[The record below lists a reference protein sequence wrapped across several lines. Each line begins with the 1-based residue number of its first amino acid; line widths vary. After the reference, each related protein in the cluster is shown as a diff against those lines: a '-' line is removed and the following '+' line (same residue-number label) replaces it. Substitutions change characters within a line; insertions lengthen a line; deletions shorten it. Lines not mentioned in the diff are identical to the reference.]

1 MPTLTDITDEE
12 LGAWKGVCKTPSD
25 KALMQIAFNLA
36 HIYDMLKAI
45 KEDTMCYGDYF
56 ESVCTTLSEMQ
67 EFNPY
72 KPMLMK
78 NCDMGYHAPEEYGHE
93 AKDDASS
100 SDLDKT

>member
-1 MPTLTDITDEE
+1 MPTLTDITDAEI
-12 LGAWKGVCKTPSD
+12 GAWKSVCKTPSD
-25 KALMQIAFNLA
+25 KALIQIAFNLA

-56 ESVCTTLSEMQ
+56 ESVCATLSDMQ
-67 EFNPY
+67 ECNPY
-72 KPMLMK
+72 KPMLRP
-78 NCDMGYHAPEEYGHE
+78 NFEIGYPTPEEYGQE